1 LNSIP
6 ADLVSIITPAYNA
19 GRFIA
24 DAVATVRA
32 QTHVNWELLI
42 VDDCSSDDT
51 VQRAQRAA
59 ASDSRVELIRQQRNS
74 GPACARNA
82 ALSAARGR
90 WIAFL
95 DADDYWLP
103 EKLERQLA
111 FHQASGAKITF
122 TEFRRVTEDGSAVG
136 RHVRVPDRLSYH
148 ALLRNT
154 AIATS
159 AVLVDRNRTGS
170 FRMKE
175 TYYDDYACWLEL
187 LRPGGCALG
196 LHQDLMRYR
205 VRRASVSRDKAHSA
219 RKVWHIY
226 RQIEGLNLAT
236 SAWCFM
242 HYAVRGLIK
251 YRQF

>member
-1 LNSIP
+1 MR
-6 ADLVSIITPAYNA
+6 ADLVSIITPAFKA
-19 GRFIA
+19 APFIA
-24 DAVATVRA
+24 GAVGSVRR
-32 QTHVNWELLI
+32 QTHHEWEMLI
-42 VDDCSSDDT
+42 VDDCSPDDT
-51 VQRAQRAA
+51 VSAVQRAA
-59 ASDSRVELIRQQRNS
+59 AGDDRVRLIRQPHNG
-74 GPACARNA
+74 GPARARNA
-82 ALSAARGR
+82 ALAAARGR

-103 EKLERQLA
+103 QKLERQLA
-111 FHQASGAKITF
+111 FHEASDAKITF
-122 TEFRRVTEDGSAVG
+122 TEFRRVTEDGSVVG
-136 RHVRVPDRLSYH
+136 RHMHVPDRLSYR

-159 AVLVDRNRTGS
+159 TVLVDGEKTGS

-187 LRPGGCALG
+187 LRPGGFALG

-205 VRRASVSRDKAHSA
+205 VTRASVSRDKARSA
-219 RKVWHIY
+219 RRVWHTY
-226 RQIEGLNLAT
+226 RQIEGLDPVT

-242 HYAVRGLIK
+242 HYAVRGFIK